1 MKLDNIN
8 FSNYRCFTNFSINLT
23 PNINILIGRN
33 GAGKTSA
40 VKGIVKSLS
49 FMFSNDKSLG
59 NDFLSAGLSTLNVR
73 TFADNEFLYET
84 SSRMV
89 APNASITAHASFGN
103 EPLPEWSL
111 YKRSTSGAGLYPSK
125 YKNAFL
131 SIMKRVNNNVE
142 LPLLAS
148 FSDSFPHHNT
158 KLTPQAM
165 KIATT
170 DNIQRNFAYYQ
181 WDDENACMGIWETR
195 LCSVLNRAIQFRAL
209 LEQNDEAEK
218 KMLEESNAQLLA
230 EEREITSALRKFSQS
245 LPEAN
250 FSIQYITPW
259 ISNDKEWQLIINL
272 GNGAMRT
279 LEEFP
284 AGYRRIYSIVLDII
298 YRSWILNRNVNPSGI
313 VVIDEIDLHLHP
325 ALEQTIVSALRNTFP
340 RIQFIL
346 TTHSPLVIS
355 NLPTENGENCI
366 ISMPENHTEPKY
378 VKDAYGLDYDSSV
391 ESIMGVRLR
400 TGELDSLV
408 ESYCMLEDEGL
419 VDKADVFKRLI
430 IEITGSKEQF
440 DERVNAYRE
449 SNR

>member
-1 MKLDNIN
+1 
-8 FSNYRCFTNFSINLT
+8 
-23 PNINILIGRN
+23 
-33 GAGKTSA
+33 
-40 VKGIVKSLS
+40 
-49 FMFSNDKSLG
+49 
-59 NDFLSAGLSTLNVR
+59 
-73 TFADNEFLYET
+73 
-84 SSRMV
+84 
-89 APNASITAHASFGN
+89 
-103 EPLPEWSL
+103 
-111 YKRSTSGAGLYPSK
+111 
-125 YKNAFL
+125 
-131 SIMKRVNNNVE
+131 
-142 LPLLAS
+142 
-148 FSDSFPHHNT
+148 
-158 KLTPQAM
+158 
-165 KIATT
+165 
-170 DNIQRNFAYYQ
+170 
-181 WDDENACMGIWETR
+181 MGIWETR

-209 LEQNDEAEK
+209 LEQNDEAER

-378 VKDAYGLDYDSSV
+378 VKDAYRIPNPNGNDS
-391 ESIMGVRLR
+391 
-400 TGELDSLV
+400 
-408 ESYCMLEDEGL
+408 C
-419 VDKADVFKRLI
+419 
-430 IEITGSKEQF
+430 
-440 DERVNAYRE
+440 
-449 SNR
+449 